1 MANVKK
7 GKEGV
12 NDDHLVVDEDEGL
25 SWLGLAAE
33 DGDPSDPE
41 ILGVWGTRRL
51 VESKDKILKE
61 DNPELL
67 DRVHLESEIVTMV
80 KISWRTRHN

>member
-51 VESKDKILKE
+51 VESKDKRALKRE
-61 DNPELL
+61 D
-67 DRVHLESEIVTMV
+67 S
-80 KISWRTRHN
+80 